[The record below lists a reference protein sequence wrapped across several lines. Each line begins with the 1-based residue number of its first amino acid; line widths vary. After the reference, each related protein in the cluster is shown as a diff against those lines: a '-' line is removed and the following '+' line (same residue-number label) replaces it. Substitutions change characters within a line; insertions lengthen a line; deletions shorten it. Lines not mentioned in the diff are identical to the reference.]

1 MENDLLIGI
10 TLVVGL
16 GMLGQWVAWR
26 VRLPSIIFLL
36 LIGLLVGPFAALV
49 LESPILDVENFLG
62 DLLFPIVSASIA
74 VILFEGGL
82 SLRFS
87 DIRGSSM
94 VVGNLVTIGAL
105 LTWLLSAV
113 AAYFLFDVSISMALL
128 IGATLVVTGPTVVIP
143 LLKQIRPKGRV
154 ASILR
159 WEGIVI
165 DPIGA
170 VLAVLVFEE
179 ILSSST
185 FFASIWILAKTA
197 IIGLVIGWL
206 VAQLMVELYRRLW
219 VPNALQ
225 NPVTL
230 GIVIASFTLSN
241 VLQAESGL
249 LTVTVMGIAMANQKR
264 FDIRH
269 IVEFKETLQVMLL
282 SSLFI
287 LLSARMQPS
296 DFQQIGWST
305 LVFVLLLL
313 FVFRPL
319 AIYISTV
326 GSKLTWQERVF
337 LAWMAPR
344 GIVAASVASIFAI
357 ELIDHGNT
365 EATILV
371 PVTFAVIIGTVM
383 TYSLTAG
390 LLAQWLRVSEKNP
403 QGLLIIGAT
412 PWVRA
417 IAKEV
422 KNAGFRVL
430 LADSNPR
437 YVDRAHEEQLE
448 IYHGNILSE
457 MAEDEINFGGL
468 GRLLAMT
475 SNTEVNA
482 LAGEHYRS
490 TFELDSIYE
499 LQRFAR
505 SERDDMSQHL
515 GGRPLF
521 PRPATYEVLNQRFQ
535 SGARILTVT
544 IDDVGA
550 AMKNIPDVLL
560 PFFVIPDEERLV
572 IWTVD
577 NPPKLQSGHRVIAL
591 VESEFYDDLLEQK
604 AIKSRQ
610 GDFDTRVFPQL
621 LTD

>member
-1 MENDLLIGI
+1 MYNDLLIGI

-16 GMLGQWVAWR
+16 GTLAQWVAWR

-36 LIGLLVGPFAALV
+36 LIGLGVGPISTVIFKKPL
-49 LESPILDVENFLG
+49 LDVEHFLG
-62 DLLFPIVSASIA
+62 ELLFPVVSASVA
-74 VILFEGGL
+74 LILFEGGL
-82 SLRFS
+82 TLRFE
-87 DIRGSSM
+87 DIRGSGT
-94 VVGNLVTIGAL
+94 VVGRLVTIGAL
-105 LTWLLSAV
+105 VTWLLSAI
-113 AAYFLFDVSISMALL
+113 AAYFLFDVSIGIALL

-159 WEGIVI
+159 WESIVI

-185 FFASIWILAKTA
+185 FFVSIWLLVKTA
-197 IIGLVIGWL
+197 IIGLVIGW
-206 VAQLMVELYRRLW
+206 VGAQIMVELYRRHW
-219 VPNALQ
+219 VPIALQ

-230 GIVIASFTLSN
+230 GFVVAGFTLSN

-287 LLSARMQPS
+287 LLAARMQPK
-296 DFQQIGWST
+296 DFEQIGWST
-305 LVFVLLLL
+305 LVFVLVLL
-313 FVFRPL
+313 FVLRPL
-319 AIYISTV
+319 AVYIS
-326 GSKLTWQERVF
+326 SINSDLTWQERVF

-344 GIVAASVASIFAI
+344 GIVAAAVASIFAI
-357 ELIDHGNT
+357 ELADHGNT
-365 EATILV
+365 EAAILV
-371 PVTFAVIIGTVM
+371 PVTFAVIIGTVAV
-383 TYSLTAG
+383 YSLTASP
-390 LLAQWLRVSEKNP
+390 LAQWLQVSEKNP
-403 QGLLIIGAT
+403 QGLLIVGAT
-412 PWVRA
+412 RWIRE

-422 KNAGFRVL
+422 ERAGFRVL
-430 LADSNPR
+430 LADSNR
-437 YVDRAHEEQLE
+437 SHANRARKENLE

-457 MAEDEINFGGL
+457 IAHDKIQFGGL
-468 GRLLAMT
+468 GRLIAMT

-482 LAGEHYRS
+482 LSSEHYRTIFGS
-490 TFELDSIYE
+490 DSIYE
-499 LQRFAR
+499 LQRPER
-505 SERDDMSQHL
+505 SDRDNLSQRL
-515 GGRPLF
+515 GGRPMF
-521 PRPATYEVLNQRFQ
+521 PRPATYDVLNQRFQ
-535 SGARILTVT
+535 SGARILTVA
-544 IDDVGA
+544 IDDTEA
-550 AMKNIPDVLL
+550 AMKNIPDAML
-560 PFFVIPDEERLV
+560 PFFVIPNEERLV
-572 IWTVD
+572 IWTPD
-577 NPPKLQSGHRVIAL
+577 DPPKLQTGHRVIAL

-621 LTD
+621 LTE